1 MPHISL
7 PLTDILLAS
16 AAALLAG
23 FVDAIVGGGGLV
35 QVPALFILF
44 PTFPV
49 PMIIGTNRFASVMGT
64 SVAAVQY
71 AKNVAIPWYI
81 AIAAGIGAATMSY
94 IGAQLSSLLPAVV
107 LKPIILVL
115 MAAIALYTYRRKT
128 LGDWDA
134 LRFRAKILLMAS
146 FAIGAATGFYNGFVG
161 PGTGSLLVFGFV
173 SIIGYSFLNASAV
186 SKVVNVIADAASLAF
201 FVSGG
206 FVRYEIAVP
215 MMVCN
220 MAGSY
225 VGSRLAMLRGSGFV
239 RTVFLVIVA
248 ALMLRF
254 AWDVFVATTR

>member
-1 MPHISL
+1 MPHLSL

-16 AAALLAG
+16 LAALLAG

-44 PTFPV
+44 PSFPV

-71 AKNVAIPWYI
+71 ARSVTIPWRT
-81 AIAAGIGAATMSY
+81 AFAAGIGAAVMSY
-94 IGAQLSSLLPAVV
+94 VGAQMSSLLPTIV

-115 MAAIALYTYRRKT
+115 MVTIALYTYRRKT
-128 LGDWDA
+128 LGQEDA
-134 LRFRAKILLMAS
+134 LRFQANILFAVS
-146 FAIGAATGFYNGFVG
+146 FAIGATTGFYNGFVG

-173 SIIGYSFLNASAV
+173 SVIGYSFLNASAI

-206 FVRYEIAVP
+206 FVRYELALP
-215 MMVCN
+215 MMICN

-225 VGSRLAMLRGSGFV
+225 LGSRLAVLRGSGFV
-239 RTVFLVIVA
+239 RVMFLVIVA
-248 ALMLRF
+248 ALLMRF
-254 AWDVFVATTR
+254 AYDVFR